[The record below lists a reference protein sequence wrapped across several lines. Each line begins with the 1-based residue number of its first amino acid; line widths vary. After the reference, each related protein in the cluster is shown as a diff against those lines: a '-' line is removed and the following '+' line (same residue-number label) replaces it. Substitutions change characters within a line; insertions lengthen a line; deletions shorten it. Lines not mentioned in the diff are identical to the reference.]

1 MAFAETILDA
11 EVAGISP
18 DRATLRDILRAATGT
33 DHTVLDQS
41 MAGLRLAE
49 PGDLVRFL
57 GIHLA
62 ARAGIE
68 GWLERNALPGWV
80 PPVQTT
86 PIAQDLMALG
96 GLPSAFPAP
105 RFDPG
110 AAADWRGV
118 AYVIAGSHLGNRL
131 LLAQAGAA
139 LPDDARRFLAGN
151 AMQDYWR
158 RLRSLLAGMPGP
170 DGGESAISG
179 AKATFGHFARCVGMF
194 RLSQSAAA

>member
-1 MAFAETILDA
+1 MAFAETILEA
-11 EVAGISP
+11 EGTGTAP
-18 DRATLRDILRAATGT
+18 DRATLRDVLRAATGA

-49 PGDLVRFL
+49 PAELIRFL

-68 GWLERNALPGWV
+68 GWLESNALPGWV
-80 PPVQTT
+80 PPVQTG
-86 PIAQDLMALG
+86 PIALDLMALG
-96 GLPSAFPAP
+96 GLPAAFPAP

-110 AAADWRGV
+110 PTADWLGV

-131 LLAQAGAA
+131 LLAQASAA
-139 LPDDARRFLAGN
+139 LSADARRFLAGN

-158 RLRSLLAGMPGP
+158 WLRSLLAGMPGP
-170 DGGESAISG
+170 DGGESSIRG

-194 RLSQSAAA
+194 RLTKSAAA